1 MNKFKYA
8 TRSLFVLFLLIS
20 IIITEAVI
28 AAEWPQ
34 WRGPKQDAVCTETG
48 LLKSWPQGGPE
59 LLWEVTG
66 LGAGYSTVSISN
78 GKLFTMGDL
87 KVDNQDAQCVIA
99 VDMETHKKLWTTK
112 IGPIHKDE
120 RGGPRC
126 TPTIDDGLVY
136 VIGTSGDLVCLN
148 ADKGEIIWNKNLV
161 KEFDGKSPNWKY
173 CESPLVDGDKVL
185 CSSGNSK
192 AIIIAFNKKTGDVI
206 WKCAMPDI
214 GDIGKEDA
222 GYSSI
227 VISNG
232 GGMKQYLKMVGKGL
246 ISVSADG
253 KFLWGYNKIANRAA
267 TIPVPIADGDYVFCA
282 SGYDTGAALLKLSP
296 DNGTV
301 KMEEVYFLEG
311 RKFQSHHGCMVKVG
325 DYIYG
330 GHGQNQGKP
339 TCIEMKTGKIMW
351 QENQPGEGSAG
362 VLYADGN
369 IYFRYE
375 NNLMVL
381 VEANPEKFI
390 IKSTFTPPKRP
401 GATGQAWAHPVIVD
415 GRLYLRYADIL
426 MVYNVKAK

>member
-1 MNKFKYA
+1 
-8 TRSLFVLFLLIS
+8 
-20 IIITEAVI
+20 
-28 AAEWPQ
+28 
-34 WRGPKQDAVCTETG
+34 
-48 LLKSWPQGGPE
+48 
-59 LLWEVTG
+59 
-66 LGAGYSTVSISN
+66 
-78 GKLFTMGDL
+78 MGDL